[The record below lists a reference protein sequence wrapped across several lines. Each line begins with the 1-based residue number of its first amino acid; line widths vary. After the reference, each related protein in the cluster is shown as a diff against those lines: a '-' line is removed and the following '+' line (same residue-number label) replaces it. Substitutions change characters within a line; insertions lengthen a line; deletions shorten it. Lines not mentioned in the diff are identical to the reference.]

1 MSARHIQ
8 TTVAVALAAIW
19 GFGIFFEHS
28 RGNLRFLDR
37 IESTTIDLR
46 TLVRGTKAPPDVVT
60 IVAIDDTLVKQKGSY
75 PLPRADLA
83 RIVDAVA
90 RLEPKVIAID
100 LLLVDK
106 GADDADDALA
116 RSLALRPSVL
126 AAAAIFPEASQSI
139 IAENDQSPLARLPR
153 AEGLLLPLK
162 KFADQAEIGV
172 ANVASDQTGTPRSI
186 PMLFR
191 TKDRVELS
199 FALRAASLAAGEQ
212 PTIEPNRLLLDQR
225 SIPTD
230 VDHALPITFYG
241 PRRTIR
247 TMSAAWVLAGD
258 IPDSAIRDRVVVIGA
273 AVSGGGDFFSSPFD
287 RLLPGVEVMS
297 TAITHLIAGDGPL
310 RDRSVRAVDGVIAVL
325 LPAILVGLLAWRRNA
340 MGLVTAAAVVL
351 IWVAAILLAFS
362 SGIMMS
368 AAVPLAAA
376 AIPIGLFGSFQLW
389 SGRRQAQ
396 YFAAKTDLL
405 AKFQAPVLQEWLSR
419 NPNFLVEP
427 IRQNAAIV
435 FIDLSGF
442 TALSEQLGPDRIRE
456 LLKDFHAL
464 VDREA
469 VACGGMITSFQGDG
483 AMILFGLPAAMAED
497 ASRALNCAS
506 RLCQSVGKW
515 LSSLG
520 ARTASGLG
528 YKVGAHFGIIVA
540 SRLGGGSYQ
549 HITATG
555 DTVNVASRLMEV
567 AASRGAELALSDEL
581 LEAAG
586 RDCVLFKSGELTGP
600 EEAHIRGR
608 SGSLMIWLWR
618 NAGGSR
624 DARTQR
630 TVLDITD
637 DC

>member
-1 MSARHIQ
+1 MSGRHIQ
-8 TTVAVALAAIW
+8 TIVAVALAAIW
-19 GFGIFFEHS
+19 GFGIYFEHG
-28 RGNLRFLDR
+28 RGHLRFLDR

-46 TLVRGTKAPPDVVT
+46 TLFRGTKVPPDVVT
-60 IVAIDDTLVKQKGSY
+60 IVAIDDTLVKKKGLY
-75 PLPRADLA
+75 PLPRIDLA
-83 RIVDAVA
+83 RIIDAIA
-90 RLEPKVIAID
+90 HLEPKVIAID

-116 RSLALRPSVL
+116 KSLALRPTVL

-139 IAENDQSPLARLPR
+139 VAENDRGPLARLPR
-153 AEGLLLPLK
+153 ADGLLLPLK
-162 KFADQAEIGV
+162 KFADQAQIGV
-172 ANVASDQTGTPRSI
+172 ANVASDQTGTPRSV

-191 TKDRVELS
+191 TSDRVELS
-199 FALRAASLAAGEQ
+199 FALRVASLAAGTQ

-225 SIPTD
+225 SVPTD

-247 TMSAAWVLAGD
+247 TMSAASVLDGD
-258 IPDSAIRDRVVVIGA
+258 IAPQAIRNRIVVIGA

-310 RDRSVRAVDGVIAVL
+310 RDRSVRVADGAIAVL
-325 LPAILVGLLAWRRNA
+325 LPAILVGLIAWRRNA

-351 IWVAAILLAFS
+351 IWVSAIFLAFS

-368 AAVPLAAA
+368 AAVPLVAAA
-376 AIPIGLFGSFQLW
+376 VPIALFGSVQLW

-405 AKFQAPVLQEWLSR
+405 AQFQAPVLQEWLSR
-419 NPNFLVEP
+419 NANFLVEP

-442 TALSEQLGPDRIRE
+442 TSLSEQLGPDCVRE

-469 VACGGMITSFQGDG
+469 VACGGVITSFQGDG
-483 AMILFGLPAAMAED
+483 AMILFGLPEATAQD
-497 ASRALNCAS
+497 ASRAVDCAG
-506 RLCQSVGKW
+506 RLCRSVGRW

-520 ARTASGLG
+520 APIASSLG
-528 YKVGAHFGIIVA
+528 FKVGAHFGVIVA

-567 AASRGAELALSDEL
+567 AASHRAELALSDEL
-581 LEAAG
+581 LKAAG
-586 RDCVLFKSGELTGP
+586 RDCALFRSGVLSGP
-600 EEAHIRGR
+600 EETHIRGR
-608 SGSLMIWLWR
+608 SGSLLIWLWR
-618 NAGGSR
+618 NANQSG
-624 DARTQR
+624 DA
-630 TVLDITD
+630 LA
-637 DC
+637 